1 MKPTPCQF
9 DKTKCELLFKNSQ
22 QPKKIVNDLHPGLIV
37 VEFNF

>member
-9 DKTKCELLFKNSQ
+9 DKKMCELLFKNSQ
-22 QPKKIVNDLHPGLIV
+22 PKKILNDLHPGLIV